1 MNECIRKILSNCEDY
16 AKSLIRNYKEKSFE
30 KLEEF
35 YDKGFLTEFAYV
47 TVHGY
52 LSQYFS
58 LD

>member
-16 AKSLIRNYKEKSFE
+16 ANSLIRNYKEKSFE

-47 TVHGY
+47 TGHGY
-52 LSQYFS
+52 LSQYFG